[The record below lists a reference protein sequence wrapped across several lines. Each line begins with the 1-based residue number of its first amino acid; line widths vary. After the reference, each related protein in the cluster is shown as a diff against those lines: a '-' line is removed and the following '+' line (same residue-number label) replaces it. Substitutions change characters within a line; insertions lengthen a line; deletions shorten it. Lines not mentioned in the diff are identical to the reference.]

1 MLLILLILIYVINI
15 KSIIF
20 FMQTQMPKNLKR
32 TNKSTLRT
40 LKIKDIVLT
49 YCTFQYSDPA

>member
-1 MLLILLILIYVINI
+1 
-15 KSIIF
+15 
-20 FMQTQMPKNLKR
+20 MQTQMPKNLKR

>member
-32 TNKSTLRT
+32 TKVLLEHLR
-40 LKIKDIVLT
+40 
-49 YCTFQYSDPA
+49 